1 MAKAKKTETV
11 DLPEV
16 LNRDNVELHL
26 DVDPNDPR
34 LVAPAPALPSLD
46 DKDQQ

>member
-1 MAKAKKTETV
+1 MARKKQPEVV

-16 LNRDNVELHL
+16 LQGASVELHL

-34 LVAPAPALPSLD
+34 LVAPAPELPSLD
-46 DKDQQ
+46 DK